1 MKITTHP
8 LDRRPNKKC
17 SSDNG
22 GDAGVYV
29 IYVRVCKSPKSAR
42 ETRERERERIEEM
55 RAAVGEGKQLCRSPV
70 VEAFALKD
78 FAISIH
84 C

>member
-1 MKITTHP
+1 MAAWLVQLEMQVKITTHP

-42 ETRERERERIEEM
+42 ETRERERESKKGGQQWERESSC
-55 RAAVGEGKQLCRSPV
+55 ADHLL
-70 VEAFALKD
+70 LKL
-78 FAISIH
+78 SL
-84 C
+84 

>member
-1 MKITTHP
+1 
-8 LDRRPNKKC
+8 
-17 SSDNG
+17 
-22 GDAGVYV
+22 
-29 IYVRVCKSPKSAR
+29 VCKSPKSAR
-42 ETRERERERIEEM
+42 ETRERERERIEER